1 MPRLNVTRV
10 LMSREF
16 VDTSLVCTR
25 NTQTVGND
33 GIAVNTGAD
42 TSFAGVVT
50 SDSGDILTRLAD
62 SSYVKGSIVV
72 HSKFP
77 LLDGRTGTDAD
88 VVTWGGRRYTVTNV
102 NDYSTWGAGFT
113 SATCEPLAL
122 SGT

>member
-50 SDSGDILTRLAD
+50 NDAGDILKRFGEA
-62 SSYVKGSIVV
+62 SYITGSIMV

-77 LLDGRTGTDAD
+77 LTTGKPGIDAD
-88 VVTWGGRRYTVTNV
+88 IVAWNGSKYTVTDV
-102 NDYSTWGAGFT
+102 ADYSTWGAGFT
-113 SATCEPLAL
+113 VALCTPTKL